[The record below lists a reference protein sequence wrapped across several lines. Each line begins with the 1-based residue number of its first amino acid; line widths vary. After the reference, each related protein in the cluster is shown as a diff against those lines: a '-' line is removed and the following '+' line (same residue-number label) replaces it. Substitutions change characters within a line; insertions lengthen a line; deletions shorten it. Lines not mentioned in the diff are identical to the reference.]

1 MKWLLV
7 IFLLMSS
14 LASASDFNVTWIPVK
29 EDIVNKEYIITI
41 QNLDTDMRTVDVES
55 FFEDTNFDTSKI
67 QDVEFYE
74 QIVKSVTK
82 EIKYY
87 KTIQVPK
94 TVSHIDNK
102 TGMLI
107 NTTKMVNKR
116 VLDYIEKKTV
126 NEKVFNKQK
135 TKILKSNKKIKEIS
149 HGKITL
155 PSVKTKGKIN
165 NAGTKTFILK
175 FKTPPFGSR
184 GKVGLKINGKE
195 YHPYWNSTWFIRK
208 KITLTGN
215 ISEALLDRQL
225 LLNITYEPEMNPD
238 FSDVRFCN
246 ETDQL
251 SAWLESKVNES
262 YALIWIKFPYLPA
275 NGETKDY
282 WMYYGN
288 SEASAY
294 WNGSMTFE
302 FFDDGEKHSDGDEL
316 KATGGW
322 IQGNTFNGNGTNEYS
337 NDRSYTG
344 DISLHLEDLG
354 GEVYH
359 NSELTSLPQIFECE
373 GYVAST
379 NLGGSRTFFGIYEGS
394 SSWAY
399 SVGATIL
406 AKGTVWYVGYGGTEY
421 ATSKSLV
428 VGWHK
433 LTIKAKSDGSADMYV
448 DDDLLDVSVPSATL
462 DNNDDKVAFGSY
474 DGGHHSY
481 IDRVRIHKYTS
492 PEPTCAFSDAE
503 YYVDSIYFNSSNPY
517 YNLIDYKGDIALNHT
532 YSSSDDLGWTAQ
544 AIDDDVGFMVTSM
557 GSSEIDFIT
566 YENVLDWLY
575 LVNLDN
581 SKIYTLQNSSG
592 NLEEHQASG
601 NAVNFTTDLS
611 PDDYQIEITPI
622 PTPSPTAT
630 PTGVQPAN
638 YSGTKLSDSTI
649 KSFYY
654 PFMYILFIVI
664 IIGGFMHVFGN

>member
-1 MKWLLV
+1 MKRLLI

-14 LASASDFNVTWIPVK
+14 VTSAADFNVTWTPIK
-29 EDIVNKEYIITI
+29 EDIVNKEYMITI
-41 QNLDTDMRTVDVES
+41 QNLNTDMRTVDVKS

-67 QDVEFYE
+67 RNVEFYE
-74 QIVKSVTK
+74 QTVKSVKK
-82 EIKYY
+82 EIKHY

-116 VLDYIEKKTV
+116 VLDYVEKKTV
-126 NEKVFNKQK
+126 NEKVFDKQK
-135 TKILKSNKKIKEIS
+135 SKVLNSNKKIKEVS

-175 FKTPPFGSR
+175 FKTPPTGSY

-195 YHPYWNSTWFIRK
+195 YHPYWNSTWSNRK
-208 KITLTGN
+208 KIILTCN
-215 ISEALLDRQL
+215 TSEPLLDRQL
-225 LLNITYEPEMNPD
+225 LLNITYESEMNSD

-262 YALIWIKFPYLPA
+262 YALIWIRFPYLPP

-288 SEASAY
+288 SEVDAY

-302 FFDDGEKHSDGDEL
+302 FFDDFNRANTIPGSNWQVVGNILQDGIENNTLKVEGENSYHDGYASTQTFSTSSGINIRTRCKADGATSYYDHIISGISDYTPF
-316 KATGGW
+316 TGSESVSGLYG
-322 IQGNTFNGNGTNEYS
+322 ISLASDNAQNKDKIRSVIDGSFTIYNNGNITQYHTLETKMSPNGTKNYFDGQLIQSSDVGESINVYIYLVS
-337 NDRSYTG
+337 NTG
-344 DISLHLEDLG
+344 NYGHVDW
-354 GEVYH
+354 V
-359 NSELTSLPQIFECE
+359 F
-373 GYVAST
+373 
-379 NLGGSRTFFGIYEGS
+379 IY
-394 SSWAY
+394 
-399 SVGATIL
+399 
-406 AKGTVWYVGYGGTEY
+406 
-421 ATSKSLV
+421 
-428 VGWHK
+428 
-433 LTIKAKSDGSADMYV
+433 
-448 DDDLLDVSVPSATL
+448 
-462 DNNDDKVAFGSY
+462 
-474 DGGHHSY
+474 
-481 IDRVRIHKYTS
+481 KYTF
-492 PEPTCAFSDAE
+492 PEPTYAFGDTE

-517 YNLIDYKGDIALNHT
+517 YNLIDYKGDIAVNHS
-532 YSSSDDLGWTAQ
+532 YYPSDDLEWTA
-544 AIDDDVGFMVTSM
+544 AAKDNDTGLVVTSI
-557 GSSEIDFIT
+557 GSSEIDFTT
-566 YENVLDWLY
+566 YENVLDWLQ
-575 LVNLDN
+575 LVNLDD

-592 NLEEHQASG
+592 DLEEHQASG

-611 PDDYQIEITPI
+611 PDDYEIEITAV
-622 PTPSPTAT
+622 PTPSPTIT

-638 YSGTKLSDSTI
+638 YSGTKLSDADI

>member
-1 MKWLLV
+1 MKRLLI

-14 LASASDFNVTWIPVK
+14 MASASDFNITWTSIK

-41 QNLDTDMRTVDVES
+41 QNLDTDMQTVDVES
-55 FFEDTNFDTSKI
+55 FFGDTNFDTSQI
-67 QDVEFYE
+67 RDVEFYE
-74 QIVKSVTK
+74 QIVKPVIK
-82 EIKYY
+82 EIKHY
-87 KTIQVPK
+87 KTIQVSE

-107 NTTKMVNKR
+107 NTTKMVNKH
-116 VLDYIEKKTV
+116 VLDYVEKKTI

-135 TKILKSNKKIKEIS
+135 TKILKSDKKMKEVS

-195 YHPYWNSTWFIRK
+195 YHPYWNSTWSNRK
-208 KITLTGN
+208 KITLTGTSSGSQTN
-215 ISEALLDRQL
+215 YQL
-225 LLNITYEPEMNPD
+225 LLNVSYEPEMTPD
-238 FSDVRFCN
+238 FSDIRFCN

-262 YALIWIKFPYLPA
+262 YALIWVKFPHIPA
-275 NGETKDY
+275 DGETEDY

-294 WNGSMTFE
+294 WNGDATFE
-302 FFDDGEKHSDGDEL
+302 FFDDGEVHSNGDGL

-322 IQGNTFNGNGTNEYS
+322 IQGNTFDGNGINEYS
-337 NDRSYTG
+337 NDRAYTG

-359 NSELTSLPQIFECE
+359 NSELTSLPQILECE
-373 GYVAST
+373 IYIESGNIGSAFT
-379 NLGGSRTFFGIYEGS
+379 NFAIQEGS
-394 SSWAY
+394 NNWAY
-399 SVGATIL
+399 NGGASIT
-406 AKGTVWYVGYGGTEY
+406 AKGTTWNVGYGNSLY
-421 ATSKSLV
+421 STSKSLT

-448 DDDLLDVSVPSATL
+448 DGDLLDVSVPSAIL
-462 DNNDDKVAFGSY
+462 NNNDNKVVFGTY
-474 DGGHHSY
+474 VGGHHSY
-481 IDRVRIHKYTS
+481 IDRVRVRKYTS
-492 PEPTCAFSDAE
+492 PEPTYAFGDTGH
-503 YYVDSIYFNSSNPY
+503 YVDSIYFNSSNPY
-517 YNLIDYKGDIALNHT
+517 YNLIDYKGDIAVNHT
-532 YSSSDDLGWTAQ
+532 YSSSDDLEWAAQ
-544 AIDDDVGFMVTSM
+544 AVDDDVGFVVTSM
-557 GSSEIDFIT
+557 GSSEIDFTT
-566 YENVLDWLY
+566 YEGILNWLQ

-592 NLEEHQASG
+592 DLEEHQASG

-611 PDDYQIEITPI
+611 PDNYEIEITAV
-622 PTPSPTAT
+622 PTPSPTVT
-630 PTGVQPAN
+630 PTGVQPVK
-638 YSGTKLSDSTI
+638 YSGIKLSDADI

>member
-1 MKWLLV
+1 MKRLLI

-14 LASASDFNVTWIPVK
+14 MASASDFNITWTSIK

-41 QNLDTDMRTVDVES
+41 QNLDTDMQTVDVES
-55 FFEDTNFDTSKI
+55 FFRDTNFDTSQI
-67 QDVEFYE
+67 RDVEFYE
-74 QIVKSVTK
+74 QIVKPVIK
-82 EIKYY
+82 EIKHY
-87 KTIQVPK
+87 KTIQVSE
-94 TVSHIDNK
+94 TVSHIDNE

-107 NTTKMVNKR
+107 NITKMVNKS

-126 NEKVFNKQK
+126 NKKVFNKQK
-135 TKILKSNKKIKEIS
+135 TQVLKNNKKTKEIS

-155 PSVKTKGKIN
+155 LSVKTMGKIN

-195 YHPYWNSTWFIRK
+195 YHPYWNSTWSNRK
-208 KITLTGN
+208 KITLTGTSSGSQTN
-215 ISEALLDRQL
+215 YQL
-225 LLNITYEPEMNPD
+225 LLNVSYEPEMNPD
-238 FSDVRFCN
+238 FSDLRFCN

-251 SAWLESKVNES
+251 SAWLRSKVNES
-262 YALIWIKFPYLPA
+262 YAFIWVKFPHIPA
-275 NGETKDY
+275 DGETEDY

-294 WNGSMTFE
+294 WNGDATFE
-302 FFDDGEKHSDGDEL
+302 FFDDGEVHSNGDGL

-322 IQGNTFNGNGTNEYS
+322 IQGNTFDGNGINEYS
-337 NDRSYTG
+337 NDRAYTG

-359 NSELTSLPQIFECE
+359 NSELTSLPQILECE
-373 GYVAST
+373 IYVESGNIGSAFT
-379 NLGGSRTFFGIYEGS
+379 NFAIQEGS
-394 SSWAY
+394 NNWAY
-399 SVGATIL
+399 NGGASIT
-406 AKGTVWYVGYGGTEY
+406 AKGTTWNVGYGNSLY
-421 ATSKSLV
+421 STSKSLII
-428 VGWHK
+428 GWHK

-448 DDDLLDVSVPSATL
+448 DNDLLDVSVPSATL
-462 DNNDDKVAFGSY
+462 NNNDNKVVFGSY
-474 DGGHHSY
+474 VGGHHSY
-481 IDRVRIHKYTS
+481 IDRVRVRKYIS
-492 PEPTCAFSDAE
+492 PEPTYAFGDTG

-517 YNLIDYKGDIALNHT
+517 YNLIDYKGDIAVNHT
-532 YSSSDDLGWTAQ
+532 YSSSDDLEWAAQ
-544 AIDDDVGFMVTSM
+544 AVDDDVGFVVTSM

-566 YENVLDWLY
+566 YEGILDWLH

-581 SKIYTLQNSSG
+581 SKIYTLQNGSG
-592 NLEEHQASG
+592 DLEEHQASG
-601 NAVNFTTDLS
+601 NVVNFTTDLS
-611 PDDYQIEITPI
+611 PDDYEIEITAV
-622 PTPSPTAT
+622 PTPSPTIT
-630 PTGVQPAN
+630 PTSVQPAN
-638 YSGTKLSDSTI
+638 YSDTKLSDADI

>member
-1 MKWLLV
+1 MKRLLI

-14 LASASDFNVTWIPVK
+14 VTSAADFNITWTPVK

-67 QDVEFYE
+67 RDVEFFE
-74 QIVKSVTK
+74 QIVNPVKK
-82 EIKYY
+82 EIKHY
-87 KTIQVPK
+87 KTIQVPEI
-94 TVSHIDNK
+94 VSHIDNK

-107 NTTKMVNKR
+107 NTTKMVNKS
-116 VLDYIEKKTV
+116 VLDYIEKKTID
-126 NEKVFNKQK
+126 KQ
-135 TKILKSNKKIKEIS
+135 ILKKQESKVLKKSKTQKEVS

-155 PSVKTKGKIN
+155 PSIKTVGKIN

-175 FKTPPFGSR
+175 FKTPPDGSY

-195 YHPYWNSTWFIRK
+195 YHPYWNSTWSNRK
-208 KITLTGN
+208 KIIFTGN
-215 ISEALLDRQL
+215 TSEPLLDRQL
-225 LLNITYEPEMNPD
+225 LLNITYESEMNSD
-238 FSDVRFCN
+238 FSDIRFCN

-262 YALIWIKFPYLPA
+262 YAHIWIRFPYLPH
-275 NGETKDY
+275 NEETKDY

-294 WNGSMTFE
+294 WDGNATFE
-302 FFDDGEKHSDGDEL
+302 FFDNFEIGSCIGQ
-316 KATGGW
+316 ATGW
-322 IQGNTFNGNGTNEYS
+322 INEGGITLTKQSSVVKNGACAANSVITTAWRDSYKSVGSQTQDRVFEYYARVPQTNIHKAVALDNVAGGHINCVYIVFNLDGYISYYDTAYHQLQAYNADTWYKFKITTHPVNNTFDIDIDNVNQGTGLTARGDYTEGVNYIDVCGNTGGN
-337 NDRSYTG
+337 
-344 DISLHLEDLG
+344 
-354 GEVYH
+354 
-359 NSELTSLPQIFECE
+359 Q
-373 GYVAST
+373 
-379 NLGGSRTFFGIYEGS
+379 
-394 SSWAY
+394 
-399 SVGATIL
+399 
-406 AKGTVWYVGYGGTEY
+406 
-421 ATSKSLV
+421 
-428 VGWHK
+428 
-433 LTIKAKSDGSADMYV
+433 YV
-448 DDDLLDVSVPSATL
+448 DM
-462 DNNDDKVAFGSY
+462 FF
-474 DGGHHSY
+474 
-481 IDRVRIHKYTS
+481 IHKYTS
-492 PEPTCAFSDAE
+492 PEPIYTFSGAE
-503 YYVDSIYFNSSNPY
+503 YYVDSIYFNFSNPY
-517 YNLIDYKGDIALNHT
+517 YNLIDYKGDIAVNHS
-532 YSSSDDLGWTAQ
+532 YYPSDDLEWTAS
-544 AIDDDVGFMVTSM
+544 ALNNDTGLVVTSM

-566 YENVLDWLY
+566 YEGILDWLQ

-592 NLEEHQASG
+592 DIEEHQASG

-611 PDDYQIEITPI
+611 PDNYEIEITAV

-638 YSGTKLSDSTI
+638 YSGTKLSDADI